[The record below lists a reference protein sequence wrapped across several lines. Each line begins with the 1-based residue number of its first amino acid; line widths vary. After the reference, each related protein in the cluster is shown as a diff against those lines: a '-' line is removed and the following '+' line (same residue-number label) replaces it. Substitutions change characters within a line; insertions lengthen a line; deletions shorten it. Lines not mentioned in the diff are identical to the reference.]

1 MLQRKRWVKI
11 TLLAALCMLGFLLM
25 WGVAIEPRW
34 YDVREEAATIPGLPA
49 GWEGKRIALIADL
62 QVGMWLGNTGT
73 VKRIVKHLVVER
85 PAAVLIAGDFVYNP
99 SDDDKKETD
108 VEELKEM
115 DEKVDEAVSLV
126 RPLIDARIPV
136 IAVLGNHDYGMMTR
150 HGHKNDYLAR
160 KLTTALHGIGVTVLQ
175 NTVAQVWIDSD
186 VKQSTA
192 NGSRRQTLHIA
203 GVGSLWAQNDAPKVA
218 LSQVAEDAPR
228 VLLMHNPDSFSA
240 LPPGSAPLA
249 LAGHT
254 HGGQVRIPFLPT
266 WSWLALVQD
275 DAVQGDGWIVNL
287 ADTGNRL
294 YVSRGIGFSTVPV
307 RINCRPEVTFFRLHS
322 GR

>member
-1 MLQRKRWVKI
+1 MLERKRWMKI
-11 TLLAALCMLGFLLM
+11 GLRAALCMLGFLLM

-34 YDVREEAATIPGLPA
+34 YELREETATIPGLPA
-49 GWEGKRIALIADL
+49 GWEGKRIALIADF

-73 VKRIVKHLVVER
+73 VKRIVTQLTVER

-99 SDDDKKETD
+99 SDDEKNETD
-108 VEELKEM
+108 IEEVKEM
-115 DEKVDEAVSLV
+115 GENVNEAVSLV

-150 HGHKNDYLAR
+150 HGYRNNYLAR
-160 KLTTALHGIGVTVLQ
+160 RVTTALSGIGVTVLQ
-175 NTVAQVWIDSD
+175 NTAAQVSIDSD
-186 VKQSTA
+186 VKTA
-192 NGSRRQTLHIA
+192 NGSNRQTLHVV
-203 GVGSLWAQNDAPKVA
+203 GVGSLWADNDAPQVA

-228 VLLMHNPDSFSA
+228 VVLMHNPDSFA
-240 LPPGSAPLA
+240 AFPPGSAPLA

-254 HGGQVRIPFLPT
+254 HGGQVRIPFLPG

-275 DAVQGDGWIVNL
+275 DAVDGDGWIVNRT
-287 ADTGNRL
+287 DTGNRL

-307 RINCRPEVTFFRLHS
+307 RINCRPEVTVFTLHS
-322 GR
+322 AR